1 MTGCTMLSTFILYI
15 LLDILAV
22 VEISH
27 CFSELPPWCYDYGD
41 NCYVETLGLLLGARA
56 PANLLPIFPK
66 HTQLQKST
74 LAIQIPTP
82 MLSLLIRP

>member
-1 MTGCTMLSTFILYI
+1 MTGSTFLCTFIPFV
-15 LLDILAV
+15 LLDLLAV
-22 VEISH
+22 DEVFR
-27 CFSELPPWCYDYGD
+27 CLKYFPPSCLDYGG
-41 NCYVETLGLLLGARA
+41 NCYVEMLGLLLGARA
-56 PANLLPIFPK
+56 PANFLPIFPK

>member
-1 MTGCTMLSTFILYI
+1 MTGCTFLCTFIPFG
-15 LLDILAV
+15 LLDLLAV
-22 VEISH
+22 DEISR
-27 CFSELPPWCYDYGD
+27 CLKDYPPSCRDYGG
-41 NCYVETLGLLLGARA
+41 NCYVETLGLLPGARA